1 MMSRRV
7 PSRGFAA
14 GIAVVLAAAVV
25 AAVTGLLGVM
35 PASSQAQIVQVRA
48 AASVPRDDPFAP
60 FWNDVQP
67 VAVALSAQ
75 NLTRPMGG
83 GTVAAVQLRAA
94 HDGKR
99 LYILSEWSDDTQ
111 DAAVDTTTSFT
122 DAAAVEFPAA
132 GTSRLPSFCMGDPG
146 AGVNIWHWKAAW
158 QHDVDSGFATN
169 RARYPDMQVDYYPQ
183 EGDTTFQT
191 GLSVGNPV
199 SAREHESPVENLVAA
214 QFGTLTNADVQD
226 VGGVGRWKD
235 GRWRV
240 LFVRSL
246 EGAEGTPS
254 FAPGGKTNAAFAV
267 WNGSDGQRDGMKSVS
282 QFVDLEISGEK
293 IVRTSSSFL
302 PAIVAVAGIFGG
314 LAVIALFGVF
324 AERRRRA

>member
-14 GIAVVLAAAVV
+14 GLAIVLAAAVV
-25 AAVTGLLGVM
+25 AATTGFLGVM
-35 PASSQAQIVQVRA
+35 PASSQAQVVQVRA
-48 AASVPRDDPFAP
+48 APSVPRDDPFAA
-60 FWNDVQP
+60 FWNNVQP
-67 VAVALSAQ
+67 VDVALSAQ
-75 NLTRPMGG
+75 NITRPMGG

-99 LYILSEWSDDTQ
+99 LYILSEWSDATQ
-111 DAAVDTTTSFT
+111 DAAIDTTTSFT

-132 GTSRLPSFCMGDPG
+132 GTTRIPSFCMGDPG

-158 QHDVDSGFATN
+158 QRDVDSGFATN
-169 RARYPDMQVDYYPQ
+169 RARYANMQVDLYPQ
-183 EGDTTFQT
+183 DGDTTFQT
-191 GLSVGNPV
+191 GLAAGNPL
-199 SAREHESPVENLVAA
+199 SAQKHGSPVENLVAA

-246 EGAEGTPS
+246 AGAEGSPS

-267 WNGSDGQRDGMKSVS
+267 WNGSDGQRDGIKSVS
-282 QFVDLEISGEK
+282 QFVDLQISGEK
-293 IVRTSSSFL
+293 IVRKPSSFA
-302 PAIVAVAGIFGG
+302 PAIIAFAGIVGG
-314 LAVIALFGVF
+314 LAVIAVFGVF
-324 AERRRRA
+324 AERRKRV